1 MKSKLPERKQLR
13 YKDFDY
19 SNPGYYFI
27 TICSDDKEEIF
38 GRIEKGKMILSEY
51 GWIVDKC
58 WNLIPEHFTNV
69 ELDQF
74 QIMPNHLHGI
84 IIINPVGDGS
94 PIPYK
99 GKQNNMSPIHDK
111 IAIENEINSEK
122 INVRDGKPVPNVK
135 NSRLSDI
142 VAYFKYM
149 ATKEVNLISKTPGKK
164 IFQRSFYDR
173 IIRNEK
179 ELYNIRKYII
189 ENPLRWKYEKETP
202 ENLDMSF

>member
-1 MKSKLPERKQLR
+1 MIPRGDNMKSKLPERKQLR

-51 GWIVDKC
+51 GRIVNKC
-58 WNLIPEHFTNV
+58 WNLIPEHFANV

-74 QIMPNHLHGI
+74 QIMPDHLHGI
-84 IIINPVGDGS
+84 IIINPHSNTDVGDAYNASRRNNRDAKFAS
-94 PIPYK
+94 PTDRTKMLLSIIIQQFK
-99 GKQNNMSPIHDK
+99 RQVT
-111 IAIENEINSEK
+111 IETRSFYN
-122 INVRDGKPVPNVK
+122 
-135 NSRLSDI
+135 
-142 VAYFKYM
+142 
-149 ATKEVNLISKTPGKK
+149 KK

-189 ENPLRWKYEKETP
+189 ENPL
-202 ENLDMSF
+202 